1 MVCSLED
8 LTRLLCPLQ
17 DLSLRRGR
25 GEPAHHTLPLHRHPT
40 LRAPGLSAPVDQEL

>member
-1 MVCSLED
+1 MVCSLGD